1 MRTSTHR
8 LPGLVLSNHQFLL
21 PLNHER
27 PGGEKIVV
35 FAREVVSVEHEH
47 MTDLPWLV
55 FFQGGPGFCIAAS
68 GQQNRLAEAGAK
80 RVSCAFAGPA
90 RYRALYSGDV
100 SDSGQDR
107 IAAKAG

>member
-21 PLNHER
+21 PLNHKR
-27 PGGEKIVV
+27 LGGEKIVV

-47 MTDLPWLV
+47 KTDPSV
-55 FFQGGPGFCIAAS
+55 AGFLSGRTGLSIAAS
-68 GQQNRLAEAGAK
+68 GQQNRFAEAGAK